1 MSQIL
6 LYVVRVPDSTLGW
19 VLNTR
24 VLRHLGVISYSLYL
38 WQEMFAGANT
48 VRFFP
53 WSLPAIL
60 ACAELSYWLVERPA
74 LRLRERLE

>member
-1 MSQIL
+1 
-6 LYVVRVPDSTLGW
+6 
-19 VLNTR
+19 

-38 WQEMFAGANT
+38 WQQMFTGVNS

-60 ACAELSYWLVERPA
+60 ACAELSYWLVERPS
-74 LRLRERLE
+74 LRLRERLEYRLRWKIASQPVTMGTTGG